1 MGRGW
6 EKERNDGKEREWRK
20 RTERDEDG
28 EVTRLEETQG
38 ESMAGREE
46 ERVKGGGIMREK

>member
-1 MGRGW
+1 MG
-6 EKERNDGKEREWRK
+6 ERAKRREGERMEEEDR
-20 RTERDEDG
+20 ERDEDG

-38 ESMAGREE
+38 ESTAGREE